1 MSNSILHNLD
11 GKRWEELCTKFYRM
25 RYQADG
31 FLEVPAMYR
40 GDHGIEGYTQS
51 GVVYQCYFPEKNYS
65 DDDLYKHQRK
75 KVYQDINKLIN
86 NGKELTEIGV
96 PTVKEWHF
104 VIPCYKDRRILEY
117 CTKRKTKVLQE
128 KNTKGLDHVD
138 QDFKIII
145 KVEDDFYEEMR
156 KLIPLENDFKYH
168 FAQKHTGEIN
178 WEECSTE
185 KVENIKRKLIAI
197 IEPQGAKEYEEQLN
211 RMLKIYVSFYIKGIE
226 LLNKLRTKD
235 PALFEK
241 IQSLS
246 SSFKI
251 DAQNRCDMNF
261 NSTIN
266 KELFE
271 EITTEFGNKLNSA
284 FGEII
289 TIESVAE
296 LKNDI
301 VSSWLADCPMDFR

>member
-1 MSNSILHNLD
+1 MSNSIIHDLD

-25 RYQADG
+25 RYQGDG
-31 FLEVPAMYR
+31 FQEVPAMYR
-40 GDHGIEGYTQS
+40 GDHGIEGFTLS
-51 GVVYQCYFPEKNYS
+51 GIVYQCYYPEKNYS
-65 DDDLYKHQRK
+65 DDDLYKSQRI
-75 KVYQDINKLIN
+75 KVNKDINKLIS
-86 NGKELTEIGV
+86 NGKELFEIGV
-96 PTVKEWHF
+96 PIVKEWHF
-104 VIPCYKDRRILEY
+104 VIPYYKDRRILEY
-117 CTKRKTKVLQE
+117 CTKKQTKVLQE
-128 KNTKGLDHVD
+128 IKTKGLTHVD
-138 QDFKIII
+138 KDFKIII

-178 WEECSTE
+178 WEKCSAE

-197 IEPQGAKEYEEQLN
+197 IEAQGATDYDEQLN
-211 RMLKIYVSFYIKGIE
+211 RMLNIYVSFYIKGIE

-235 PALFEK
+235 PALYEK

-246 SSFKI
+246 QTFKV

-271 EITTEFGNKLNSA
+271 EISTEFGNKLNSV

-301 VSSWLADCPMDFR
+301 ISSWLADCPMDFR